1 MKTKTKI
8 GLIGAAAAVCGC
20 FAALLE
26 LGRRNEQGP
35 FFYLNFKQRE
45 KEIVKEYDARER
57 KHEVIFYGAS
67 NFRRWEEMEQDMLPY
82 RVQNHGFGGSTDAE
96 LIRSAGRLLYP
107 YEPAIVVLQ
116 TASNDCARMI
126 WPKRKLYEKVLDRKI
141 RMLQTF
147 RRKLPDTIFIVI
159 SGVLMPGRRQ
169 YDGIIKRINRSVE
182 GFASQ
187 TDGIYYVDAE
197 GMTVKENGKHRKDLF
212 IEDGVHLT
220 HQARV
225 MWAEEYIKPALDK
238 VIKDHPE
245 LAYLRGE

>member
-1 MKTKTKI
+1 M
-8 GLIGAAAAVCGC
+8 
-20 FAALLE
+20 
-26 LGRRNEQGP
+26 
-35 FFYLNFKQRE
+35 
-45 KEIVKEYDARER
+45 
-57 KHEVIFYGAS
+57 
-67 NFRRWEEMEQDMLPY
+67 
-82 RVQNHGFGGSTDAE
+82 
-96 LIRSAGRLLYP
+96 
-107 YEPAIVVLQ
+107 
-116 TASNDCARMI
+116 
-126 WPKRKLYEKVLDRKI
+126 
-141 RMLQTF
+141 
-147 RRKLPDTIFIVI
+147 
-159 SGVLMPGRRQ
+159 
-169 YDGIIKRINRSVE
+169 E

>member
-1 MKTKTKI
+1 
-8 GLIGAAAAVCGC
+8 
-20 FAALLE
+20 
-26 LGRRNEQGP
+26 
-35 FFYLNFKQRE
+35 
-45 KEIVKEYDARER
+45 
-57 KHEVIFYGAS
+57 
-67 NFRRWEEMEQDMLPY
+67 
-82 RVQNHGFGGSTDAE
+82 
-96 LIRSAGRLLYP
+96 
-107 YEPAIVVLQ
+107 
-116 TASNDCARMI
+116 MI